1 MARELAPAG
10 LRSSPNPAQ
19 AAQSQVIRID
29 LFTTA
34 AQPSGSKLPRH
45 KSASTTEE
53 AVLRWDEVI
62 EHPVHRQFTQHDGV
76 LDAEHGIALRAVQ
89 LPREITQHHARRR
102 QGLAGVDQ

>member
-62 EHPVHRQFTQHDGV
+62 EHPVHRQFTQHDGM
-76 LDAEHGIALRAVQ
+76 LNAQQGMALSTVQ
-89 LPREITQHHARRR
+89 LPGEIVQHDT
-102 QGLAGVDQ
+102 G